1 MLRLYRMIIMAC
13 WGFGLIT
20 TLFAVLLKIMPR
32 LEDTFDTQAHYVL
45 LFAVVLFLC
54 ASATGEMV
62 RITSPRS

>member
-20 TLFAVLLKIMPR
+20 TLFAVLLKLAPA
-32 LEDTFDTQAHYVL
+32 LEDKFDTRAHFVL

-54 ASATGEMV
+54 ASATGEMI

>member
-13 WGFGLIT
+13 WGLGLIT
-20 TLFAVLLKIMPR
+20 TLFAVLLKIMPS
-32 LEDTFDTQAHYVL
+32 LQVTFDTAAHFVL